1 MIASNTSEL
10 LEIINTIISDA
21 RTDNS
26 SHGYFAALYKQVTLQ
41 VKQGIDEGRFAD
53 PERMDRLDTAF
64 ANRYF
69 EAYKKFKK
77 GQATRSW
84 RVAFRHNKSQELI
97 ILQHLLL
104 GINAHI
110 NLDLGIAVA
119 ELHLDDLDS
128 LKNDF
133 DQINNIL
140 ESLLNDVQ
148 KIAGRF
154 SPLLIFLDN
163 IGGRVD
169 ETIVNFSIQK
179 ARRDAWDFAEQ
190 LAQQNQNERLKTIC
204 TMDRKTALLG
214 RLIAEPGGVLGK
226 VIDVIRYKE
235 CEDVTEIIHALER
248 FQPAS

>member
-1 MIASNTSEL
+1 MIASNTAEV

-21 RTDNS
+21 KADNS
-26 SHGYFAALYKQVTLQ
+26 RHGYFAALYKQVTLQ
-41 VKQGIDEGRFAD
+41 ITQGIDEGRFAD
-53 PERMDRLDTAF
+53 PARMDRLNTAF

-84 RVAFRHNKSQELI
+84 SVAFRHKKSQELI
-97 ILQHLLL
+97 ILQHLML

-119 ELHLDDLDS
+119 ELNLDELDS
-128 LKNDF
+128 LKGDF
-133 DQINNIL
+133 DQLDDIL
-140 ESLLNDVQ
+140 ESLLDEVQ
-148 KIAGRF
+148 QVIGRF
-154 SPLLIFLDN
+154 SPLLTFLDN

-190 LAQQNQNERLKTIC
+190 LAKQTQNERVRTIC
-204 TMDRKTALLG
+204 NIDKKTALLG

-226 VIDVIRYKE
+226 AIDVIRFQE
-235 CEDVTEIIHALER
+235 CENVTEIIHALEN
-248 FQPAS
+248 PMH

>member
-1 MIASNTSEL
+1 MIASNTSEV

-21 RTDNS
+21 KADNS
-26 SHGYFAALYKQVTLQ
+26 RHGYFAALYKQVTLQ
-41 VKQGIDEGRFAD
+41 IKQGIDKGRFAD
-53 PERMDRLDTAF
+53 PERMDMLDTAF

-69 EAYKKFKK
+69 EAYKAFKK

-84 RVAFRHNKSQELI
+84 CVAFRYNTRQELI

-119 ELHLDDLDS
+119 ELNLDDLDS
-128 LKNDF
+128 FKGDF
-133 DQINNIL
+133 DQINDIL
-140 ESLLNDVQ
+140 ESLLDDVQ
-148 KIAGRF
+148 EIIGRF
-154 SPLLIFLDN
+154 SPLLTFLDTL
-163 IGGRVD
+163 GGRFD
-169 ETIVNFSIQK
+169 EAMVNFSIQK

-190 LAQQNQNERLKTIC
+190 LARQGQHEQLKTIC

-226 VIDVIRYKE
+226 VIDVIRYQE
-235 CEDVTEIIHALER
+235 YEDVTEIIHALER